1 MLAAIRRRYRLILLG
16 GVALCVIALGLRLS
30 AGPMRVDGLR
40 PVLADRIEAHLPNT
54 RASIGHLDLVWF
66 GDARAI
72 GFRFQNLIVQ
82 DRQNRV
88 IVRAGKLET
97 ALAADSLLL
106 MHFAP
111 ARLTAEDF
119 FVAASVS
126 REGRYDLGYEAHGSP
141 GAAGPLDNFLY
152 DLTGQETLGR
162 PASFTRQLAVK
173 NGEFHLRQQG
183 TGVQWTAK
191 INNIDFTKLRGKLN
205 SHINLTIAG
214 PGSDAAIRADAS
226 GEVGLKRAVITADVR
241 NLNPA
246 RVFPSAG
253 VTRHLALVDAPVNG
267 RARIDY
273 SARRGFEGAFLDL
286 TAGKGHLTLGD
297 EKQVFD
303 GADIKATYASAN
315 RTVVF
320 RTFKV
325 QAHLLD
331 TDLHGWVQIHPEDRK
346 ARRDLALTFDFAGP
360 RVTGRL
366 ADDFA
371 RQTLTNAHVRGSFTP
386 AKRQFRFDTATG
398 SLNGAPLESQGLVYT
413 GSDGKLG
420 ADLTAKIKGRFTKEE
435 VFAFWP
441 EDLSHI
447 LRTDLIERIRD
458 GDFANADFVLKVK
471 PGEFGN
477 LRDDNLRLDFDFAN
491 VKLGTHDKL
500 PDAEGLKGHAVLK
513 GNSFAMDVTEGRMVE
528 VHMTKGG
535 LLVPSFHDRSTQTHI
550 WVESEGEAVKVIEA
564 VDPIADGELKTN
576 GLNRDRLQ
584 GQSQVRLDITFP
596 TLRKITDENFGL
608 TFDATIADAGMK
620 QAALGWDLTGG
631 TLKVRGDLLANSLVV
646 AGPARVGPYRGDI
659 SYRTQFV
666 PKAQTIDF
674 KGQFNAAQ
682 FGGSP
687 RVPVAITGQF
697 VVQDGKGRGKVDA
710 DIFRGDVDWTN
721 EGSDDKS
728 RPSQVNISGVTIAS
742 GMIAQGLPMFE
753 RLKTETPTQI
763 SLLRS
768 GDIWSGGVEAESLS
782 GDVAYIDGQLPRL
795 VYQATITPDEA
806 RQLGYGA
813 LPVFSESRH
822 LTVNVALDSESK
834 EALIKLDDINAVLG
848 WSEQAGSD
856 ELLRRINMKLRPQD
870 WATLGLPKAFFT
882 PAAPI
887 DVTALWQQ
895 TPQKLIGQVKMLGE
909 TIDFDMPTREAR
921 AQIDYTL
928 QVRGTVSDSILAAL
942 GYSQAP
948 VQIKGN
954 LGSVF
959 TLYDTPGHPAAIA
972 NVDAAKAEL
981 GVRATDWIKPA
992 GEAANFSVSF
1002 DEQSVDAGKR
1012 GGVNLSRIYATGDR
1026 IRIDGRA
1033 SFGATGELEF
1043 ADFSNLYL
1051 RNFIDVTFKNYVLPE
1066 QGINVMSISGKQLDL
1081 RPWLEKERDRAT
1093 EPAEEAQ
1100 APTTAPATN
1109 QGTAK
1114 TPTHFVVDL
1123 DSLQTS
1129 ADGAFTDVKLDL
1141 TWDGLSGLDG
1151 QGTAHLIGN
1160 APVAI
1165 AFQSQG
1171 AYSLFNLRTN
1181 DFGNLLRT
1189 YGGVRNVYGGKAE
1202 MTGAYMDGQ
1211 VDARIAGENIR
1222 VKQIPVLAQLLTVAS
1237 MTGLN
1242 DTLTG
1247 EGIAFTDFEFPVRYR
1262 GDTLFVRNGWA
1273 KGKALGIN
1281 VWGTTDI
1288 GDKTMTLNGTLIPAY
1303 RINALFGDV
1312 KSNGL
1317 GLVGIKYDV
1326 KGPAK
1331 APQVGVD
1338 PLSVIMPGFIKVWEN
1353 DQRKDPIAPLDL
1365 PETKEAVRAL
1375 RNKTA
1380 DLAVN

>member
-1 MLAAIRRRYRLILLG
+1 M
-16 GVALCVIALGLRLS
+16 IALGIRLA
-30 AGPMRVDGLR
+30 AGPIQVDTLR
-40 PVLADRIEAHLPNT
+40 PILVNRIEAHLPNT

-72 GFRFQNLIVQ
+72 GFRLQGLMVQ
-82 DRQNRV
+82 DPQNRV
-88 IVRAGKLET
+88 IARAGKLET
-97 ALAADSLLL
+97 ALAVDSLLL
-106 MHFAP
+106 LHFAP
-111 ARLTAEDF
+111 ARLTADDF

-126 REGRYDLGYEAHGSP
+126 REGRYELGYEAHGSP
-141 GAAGPLDNFLY
+141 GAAGPLDTFLY
-152 DLTGQETLGR
+152 DLTGQETLGH

-183 TGVQWTAK
+183 TGLQWTAK
-191 INNIDFTKLRGKLN
+191 IANIDFTKLRGKLN
-205 SHINLTIAG
+205 GHINLTIAG
-214 PGSDAAIRADAS
+214 PGSDAAIKADAS

-246 RVFPSAG
+246 RVFPSVG
-253 VTRHLALVDAPVNG
+253 VTKHLALVDAPVNG

-273 SARRGFEGAFLDL
+273 SARRGFEGAFIDL
-286 TAGKGHLTLGD
+286 TAGKGSLKLGN
-297 EKQVFD
+297 ERQVFD

-331 TDLHGWVQIHPEDRK
+331 TDLHGWVQINPEDRK
-346 ARRDLALTFDFAGP
+346 AKRDLALTFDFAGP

-371 RQTLTNAHVRGSFTP
+371 RQTLTNAHVRGSFVP
-386 AKRQFRFDTATG
+386 ARRQFRFDTATG

-420 ADLTAKIKGRFTKEE
+420 ADLTATIKGRFTKEE

-447 LRTDLIERIRD
+447 LRTDLIERIRG

-471 PGEFGN
+471 PGEFGD
-477 LRDDNLRLDFDFAN
+477 LSDENLRLDFDFAN

-500 PDAEGLKGHAVLK
+500 PDAEGLKGHAILK
-513 GNSFAMDVTEGRMVE
+513 GNSFAMDVSEGRMVE
-528 VHMTKGG
+528 VQMTRGG
-535 LLVPSFHDRSTQTHI
+535 LLVPSFHDHSTETHI
-550 WVESEGEAVKVIEA
+550 WVESQGEAVKVIEA
-564 VDPIADGELKTN
+564 VDPMADGQLRKS
-576 GLNRDRLQ
+576 GLNRDRMQ
-584 GQSQVRLDITFP
+584 GQSTVRLDITFP
-596 TLRKITDENFGL
+596 TLRKITDQNFGL
-608 TFDATIADAGMK
+608 TFDATIADAGLK
-620 QAALGWDLTGG
+620 QAALGWDLSDGA
-631 TLKVRGDLLANSLVV
+631 LKVKGDLLANSLVV

-697 VVQDGKGRGKVDA
+697 VVQDGKGKGRVEA
-710 DIFRGDVDWTN
+710 DIFRGEVAWTN
-721 EGSDDKS
+721 EGSDDPS
-728 RPSQVNISGVTIAS
+728 RPSQVDISGVTIAS
-742 GMIAQGLPMFE
+742 GMVAQGLPMFE
-753 RLKTETPTQI
+753 RLKTEIPTQI

-813 LPVFSESRH
+813 LPVFAEPRH

-848 WSEQAGSD
+848 WSEQPGSD
-856 ELLRRINMKLRPQD
+856 ELLRRLTTKLKPQD

-887 DVTALWQQ
+887 EVTALWQQ
-895 TPQKLIGQVKMLGE
+895 TPQKLIGQVRMLGQ

-921 AQIDYTL
+921 AQIDYSL
-928 QVRGTVSDSILAAL
+928 QVRGTVNDTILAAL

-948 VQIKGN
+948 VQIRGN
-954 LGSVF
+954 LASVF

-972 NVDAAKAEL
+972 NVDAARAEL
-981 GVRATDWIKPA
+981 GVRATDWIKPS
-992 GEAANFSVSF
+992 GETANFSVSF
-1002 DEQSVDAGKR
+1002 DEQSVGAGKR
-1012 GGVNLSRIYATGDR
+1012 GGVNLSRIIAAGDR

-1033 SFGATGELEF
+1033 SFNATGELEF
-1043 ADFSNLYL
+1043 ADFSDLYL
-1051 RNFIDVTFKNYVLPE
+1051 RNFIDVTFKNYVLAE
-1066 QGINVMSISGKQLDL
+1066 QGINVLSISGKQLDL
-1081 RPWLEKERDRAT
+1081 RPWLDNERDRTLAVT
-1093 EPAEEAQ
+1093 S
-1100 APTTAPATN
+1100 APA
-1109 QGTAK
+1109 QGTQSQAAAAK

-1123 DSLQTS
+1123 DNLQTS
-1129 ADGAFTDVKLDL
+1129 AEGAFTNVKLDVN
-1141 TWDGLSGLDG
+1141 WDGLSGLGG
-1151 QGTAHLIGN
+1151 QGTANLIGN
-1160 APVAI
+1160 TPVAI
-1165 AFQSQG
+1165 AFQPQG

-1202 MTGAYMDGQ
+1202 VTGAYRDGQ

-1247 EGIAFTDFEFPVRYR
+1247 EGIAFTDFEFPIRYR

-1281 VWGTTDI
+1281 VWGTTDL
-1288 GDKTMTLNGTLIPAY
+1288 GDKSMALNGTLIPAY

-1326 KGPAK
+1326 KGGFK
-1331 APQVGVD
+1331 TPQVGVD

-1365 PETKEAVRAL
+1365 PDAKEAVRAL

>member
-1 MLAAIRRRYRLILLG
+1 M
-16 GVALCVIALGLRLS
+16 IALGFRLS
-30 AGPMRVDGLR
+30 AGPMRVDSLR
-40 PVLADRIEAHLPNT
+40 PILVDRLEAQLPGT

-72 GFRFQNLIVQ
+72 GFRFQNLIVM
-82 DRQNRV
+82 DSKNRV
-88 IVRAGKLET
+88 VVRAGKLET

-111 ARLTAEDF
+111 ARLTADDF

-141 GAAGPLDNFLY
+141 GGGGPLDRFLY

-173 NGEFHLRQQG
+173 NGEFHLREQG
-183 TGVQWTAK
+183 TDLQWTAK
-191 INNIDFTKLRGKLN
+191 IANIDFTKLRGRL
-205 SHINLTIAG
+205 SGHINLAIAG
-214 PGSDAAIRADAS
+214 PGNNATIKADAS
-226 GEVGLKRAVITADVR
+226 GEIGLRRAVITADVR

-253 VTRHLALVDAPVNG
+253 LTRHLALLDAPVNG
-267 RARIDY
+267 RTRIDY
-273 SARRGFEGAFLDL
+273 SSRNGFEGAFLDL
-286 TAGKGHLTLGD
+286 TAGKGHLSLGN
-297 EKQVFD
+297 EKQIFD

-320 RTFKV
+320 RTFRL

-331 TDLHGWVQIHPEDRK
+331 TDLHGWVQIQPEDRK
-346 ARRDLALTFDFAGP
+346 AGKDLALTFDFAGP

-366 ADDFA
+366 ADDFG
-371 RQTLTNAHVRGSFTP
+371 RQTLTNAHVRGSFVP
-386 AKRQFRFDTATG
+386 HKREFRFDTATG

-413 GSDGKLG
+413 GADGKLG
-420 ADLTAKIKGRFTKEE
+420 ADLTARIKGRFTKEE

-447 LRTDLIERIRD
+447 LRTDLIERIR
-458 GDFANADFVLKVK
+458 GGEFANADFVLKVK
-471 PGEFGN
+471 PGEFGH
-477 LRDDNLRLDFDFAN
+477 LSDENLRLDFDFAN

-500 PDAEGLKGHAVLK
+500 PDAEGLKGHAILK

-528 VHMTKGG
+528 VQMTKGG

-550 WVESEGEAVKVIEA
+550 WVESQGEAVKVIEA
-564 VDPIADGELKTN
+564 VDPISDGELKKN
-576 GLNRDRLQ
+576 GLNRERLN
-584 GQSQVRLDITFP
+584 GQSNVRLDITFP
-596 TLRKITDENFGL
+596 TLRKITNDNFGL
-608 TFDATIADAGMK
+608 TFDATIEDAGMK

-646 AGPARVGPYRGDI
+646 AGPAKVGPYRGDI

-674 KGQFNAAQ
+674 KGSFNAAQ

-687 RVPVAITGQF
+687 RVPVPITGQF
-697 VVQDGKGRGKVDA
+697 VVQDGKGKGNVDSA
-710 DIFRGDVDWTN
+710 IFRGNVDWTN

-728 RPSQVNISGVTIAS
+728 RPSQVNISGVTLAS
-742 GMIAQGLPMFE
+742 GMVAQGLPMFE
-753 RLKTETPTQI
+753 RLKAEIPTQI

-782 GDVAYIDGQLPRL
+782 GDIAYIDGQLPRL

-806 RQLGYGA
+806 RELGYGA
-813 LPVFSESRH
+813 LPVFSEARH

-834 EALIKLDDINAVLG
+834 EALLKLDDMNAVLG
-848 WSEQAGSD
+848 WSEQPGSD
-856 ELLRRINMKLRPQD
+856 ELLRRVNMKVRPQD

-882 PAAPI
+882 PAATI
-887 DVTALWQQ
+887 EVTALWRQ
-895 TPQKLIGQVKMLGE
+895 TPQKLIGQVRMLGE
-909 TIDFDMPTREAR
+909 AIDFDMPTREAR
-921 AQIDYTL
+921 DQIDYTL
-928 QVRGTVSDSILAAL
+928 QVRGTVNDTILTAL
-942 GYSQAP
+942 GYSQTP

-954 LGSVF
+954 LASVF

-972 NVDAAKAEL
+972 NVDAQQAEL
-981 GVRATDWIKPA
+981 GVRATDWTKPA
-992 GEAANFSVSF
+992 GEAATFSVSF
-1002 DEQSVDAGKR
+1002 DEQAVDSSKR
-1012 GGVNLSRIYATGDR
+1012 GGVNLSRILASGDR

-1033 SFGATGELEF
+1033 SFAANGELEF

-1051 RNFIDVTFKNYVLPE
+1051 RDFIDVTFKHYVLPA
-1066 QGINVMSISGKQLDL
+1066 QGTNVIAISGKQLDL
-1081 RPWLEKERDRAT
+1081 RPWLENERDGQGV
-1093 EPAEEAQ
+1093 AE
-1100 APTTAPATN
+1100 TTTSVAPAP
-1109 QGTAK
+1109 ADAPPARM
-1114 TPTHFVVDL
+1114 PTHFVVAL
-1123 DSLQTS
+1123 DRLQTS
-1129 ADGAFTDVKLDL
+1129 ADGAFTGVKLDVN
-1141 TWDGLSGLDG
+1141 WDGHSGLDG
-1151 QGTAHLIGN
+1151 QGTAHAISG

-1189 YGGVRNVYGGKAE
+1189 YSGVRNVYGGKAE
-1202 MTGAYMDGQ
+1202 VTGAYMNGQ

-1247 EGIAFTDFEFPVRYR
+1247 EGIAFTDFEFPIRYR

-1281 VWGTTDI
+1281 VWGTTDV
-1288 GDKTMTLNGTLIPAY
+1288 GDKTMALNGTLIPAY

-1326 KGPAK
+1326 KGAFK
-1331 APQVGVD
+1331 TPQVGVD

-1353 DQRKDPIAPLDL
+1353 DQRKDPIAPLNL